1 MDFWS
6 REMDFWSLLC
16 PRKTKEAL
24 LSVILGVYPVVK
36 SLNHMVIP
44 SLIFR
49 GNSMWFS
56 AAALPPYISTNNA
69 QGFQFLC
76 ILSSPYFHFLPFKK
90 NCHLCGDGEYLP
102 IFKGYLIFHGV
113 DTMLR
118 GNFFKCQFIK
128 CKLIELAREQ
138 L

>member
-69 QGFQFLC
+69 QGFQFVH
-76 ILSSPYFHFLPFKK
+76 ILPNPCYLFYCSHPNGCEVVPRCSFDLYFP
-90 NCHLCGDGEYLP
+90 ND
-102 IFKGYLIFHGV
+102 
-113 DTMLR
+113 
-118 GNFFKCQFIK
+118 
-128 CKLIELAREQ
+128 
-138 L
+138 